1 MHEKRRVGGAGR
13 GGQQRRVGGRARAS
27 EREARSSLNVRSMH
41 ALLFHTSVAEER
53 IKVRM
58 EAPSR

>member
-1 MHEKRRVGGAGR
+1 VGGAGR